1 MKSTRLLVPGLVAV
15 LCTALAS
22 PAMADVTLK
31 TKGSGKGMVGGVVG
45 DMTQYLK
52 GGKMRMDQTT
62 GAGRSTTT
70 IIDTAGRRMMV
81 IDHEKKQAQIVD
93 MAAMGEALEKVGGG
107 DVSVA
112 INPTTQTRTVAGMS
126 CTVYDVKIAVP
137 MQGAG
142 ITMVMSGP
150 QCLSKTAPGMADFVA
165 FYKAASQGGMFFDA
179 AQAKAQ
185 PAMAK
190 AMADMQRKMSELGVP
205 LAAETTVAM
214 DGSGPMAE
222 MMKKMSSTITTEV
235 VSIST
240 DAIPD
245 STFEVPAGYSVKK

>member
-1 MKSTRLLVPGLVAV
+1 MRSTRLLVPGLVAV

-22 PAMADVTLK
+22 PALADVTVK
-31 TKGSGKGMVGGVVG
+31 TKGSGKGMVGGAVG

-52 GGKMRMDQTT
+52 GGKMRMDQAT

-70 IIDTAGRRMMV
+70 IIDAVGRRMMV
-81 IDHEKKQAQIVD
+81 IDHEKKQAQILD
-93 MAAMGEALEKVGGG
+93 MATMGEALSKVSAG
-107 DVSVA
+107 DLSVA

-126 CTVYDVKIAVP
+126 CTVYDVKVAVP

-150 QCLSKTAPGMADFVA
+150 QCLSKNAPGMADFVA
-165 FYKAASQGGMFFDA
+165 FYKAASKGGMFFDP

-185 PAMAK
+185 PALAK
-190 AMADMQRKMSELGVP
+190 AMADMQRQMSELGIP

-235 VSIST
+235 VSITT

>member
-1 MKSTRLLVPGLVAV
+1 MRSTRLLVPGLVAV

-22 PAMADVTLK
+22 PASADVTVK
-31 TKGSGKGMVGGVVG
+31 SKGSGKGMVGGAVG

-62 GAGRSTTT
+62 GAGRATTT
-70 IIDTAGRRMMV
+70 IIDAVGRRMV
-81 IDHEKKQAQIVD
+81 ILDHEKKQAKIVD
-93 MAAMGEALEKVGGG
+93 MAAMGEALTKVSAG
-107 DVSVA
+107 DLSVA
-112 INPTTQTRTVAGMS
+112 INPTTQTRTVVGMS
-126 CTVYDVKIAVP
+126 CTVYDVKVTVP

-150 QCLSKTAPGMADFVA
+150 QCLSKNAPGMADFIA
-165 FYKAASQGGMFFDA
+165 FYKAASQGGMFFDP

-185 PAMAK
+185 PALAK
-190 AMADMQRKMSELGVP
+190 AMADMQRQMSELGIP
-205 LAAETTVAM
+205 LATETTVGM

-235 VSIST
+235 VSIAT

-245 STFEVPAGYSVKK
+245 STFEVPAGYAVKK